1 MHHHLAYYFLPI
13 ILQLWLS
20 ACAQGHNSYS
30 YGYYS
35 GKAQPETSA
44 LPRVMPLPVVL
55 AKSTHSAEAH
65 LVSKSETL
73 YSIAFLYGYDVRD
86 IAQWNNLLPP
96 YTIYPKQLLRL
107 TAPPSPAQPSLV
119 AAHHNDSLNEGKKV
133 SISLPITQPKHDK
146 HEEPVESSTTVTAA
160 TGDAKISWQWPT
172 NGKIIATYS
181 ASDSGKKGV
190 DIAGQARQPIYAAAD
205 GRVVYS
211 GNGLRGYGNL
221 LIIKHNETYYSAYAH
236 NDRLHVQEEDPVKKG
251 QRIADMGNS
260 GTDKVMLHFEV
271 RREGKPVDPLLYLPK
286 RR

>member
-1 MHHHLAYYFLPI
+1 MYRNSPYFVLPFIFQLGLA
-13 ILQLWLS
+13 
-20 ACAQGHNSYS
+20 ACSQGSNSYS

-35 GKAQPETSA
+35 GKASPET
-44 LPRVMPLPVVL
+44 PVSSRPVPV
-55 AKSTHSAEAH
+55 AVTKPANTEMH
-65 LVSKSETL
+65 LVSKGETL

-86 IAQWNNLLPP
+86 VARWNNIFPP
-96 YTIYPKQLLRL
+96 YTIYPKQQLRL
-107 TAPPSPAQPSLV
+107 TAPLTPAQPSLV
-119 AAHHNDSLNEGKKV
+119 AVTYNDSFTEGKKNP
-133 SISLPITQPKHDK
+133 IALPPKEK
-146 HEEPVESSTTVTAA
+146 NEAPTLFAAAPSSA

-172 NGKIIATYS
+172 NGKIIGTYS
-181 ASDSGKKGV
+181 ANDSGKKGV
-190 DIAGQARQPIYAAAD
+190 DIVGQVRQPIYAAAD

-221 LIIKHNETYYSAYAH
+221 VIIKHNETYYSAYAH
-236 NDRLHVQEEDPVKKG
+236 NDRLHVQDEHTVKKG